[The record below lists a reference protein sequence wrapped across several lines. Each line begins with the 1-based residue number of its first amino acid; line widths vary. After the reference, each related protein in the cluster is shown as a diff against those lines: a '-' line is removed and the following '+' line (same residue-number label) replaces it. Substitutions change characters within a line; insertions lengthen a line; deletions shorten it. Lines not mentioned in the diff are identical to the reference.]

1 MKPTDN
7 NPPPT
12 PIIRMIPLHQ
22 IRVVN
27 PRTRNPKK
35 FQQLMENIR
44 NLGLKKPIK
53 VRKRKNPPSREPP
66 YDLACGQGRL
76 EAFYALEQTEIP
88 AIVVD
93 ISREDLFLT
102 SLAENI
108 VRRQPTQFEHIEHI
122 AALKDK
128 GYTAKQIA
136 GKVYLDV
143 TYVNA
148 LLKLWRTGEERI
160 LKAIER
166 GTIPVS
172 MALKIV
178 QSTDDE
184 ASKKILAD
192 AYESGKLRGSKLMA
206 AKKLLAD
213 RSRYGKKWAPAKRTK
228 KKPTSAKDL
237 VRQYKQEVKRQKL
250 YVKKAK
256 LSESRLL
263 FIVQG
268 MKELFKD
275 DNFINLLRAEKLDT
289 LPKYLGDRI
298 KGPGPDEEKPPDEPP
313 PDPNP
318 AVPPI
323 TVTKSEDP
331 PHA

>member
-1 MKPTDN
+1 
-7 NPPPT
+7 
-12 PIIRMIPLHQ
+12 MIPLHE

-35 FQQLMENIR
+35 FQQLLESIR

-53 VRKRKNPPSREPP
+53 VRKRKKPPSGEPS

-93 ISREDLFLT
+93 ISLEDLFLT

-136 GKVYLDV
+136 AKVDLDV

-178 QSTDDE
+178 QATDDE
-184 ASKKILAD
+184 TSQKILAD

-206 AKKLLAD
+206 AKKMLAD
-213 RSRYGKKWAPAKRTK
+213 RSRYGKKWAPARRAK

-237 VRQYKQEVKRQKL
+237 VRQYKQEVKRQKIF
-250 YVKKAK
+250 VKKAQ

-275 DNFINLLRAEKLDT
+275 ENFINLLRAEKLYT

-298 KGPGPDEEKPPDEPP
+298 KGVGEEKMNNASEDSLA
-313 PDPNP
+313 DPSTAPSAPNH
-318 AVPPI
+318 
-323 TVTKSEDP
+323 KEDP